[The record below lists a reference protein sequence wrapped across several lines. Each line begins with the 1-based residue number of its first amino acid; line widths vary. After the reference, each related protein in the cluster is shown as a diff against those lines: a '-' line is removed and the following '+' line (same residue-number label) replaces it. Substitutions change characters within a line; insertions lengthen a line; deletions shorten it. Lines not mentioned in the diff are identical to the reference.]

1 MRGAVVIGHRGRV
14 CALFCLCLA
23 GAAVVAGRPQPPL
36 RHPPPAPR
44 YAEQTLSVL
53 GPVFHIDRLYRSMQG
68 PFAVQEVRLPVPAN
82 ELVWITGFRASMVL
96 PDGRTPCD
104 AQFMCHSNL
113 DISGEYHR
121 WLFGQQKL
129 LDDRL
134 VTLSQGQL
142 ALKFPEGFG
151 IPLLASEPLALTMQV
166 LNLNLPQPAL
176 SVRHRV
182 EIDYVADRDRTCAFR
197 PLFEV
202 GVFGLVSLE
211 GRPLAYDAEPEDR
224 SGRETLCLPGRA
236 ATADEVRDALDQRF
250 AGHWV
255 VPPGLEVRRT
265 DVTRLMNLPFD
276 TTIHYIAVHLHPFAE
291 SLELRDA
298 TDGRT
303 IFRSRARPL
312 TQGIG
317 LEHVDCFA
325 STAGVPVYVDHTY
338 ELVSVYNNTSGQAQD
353 SMAVMYL
360 YLLDK
365 EFRWPRPAPPQR

>member
-1 MRGAVVIGHRGRV
+1 MGRRGRV

-23 GAAVVAGRPQPPL
+23 GAAILAATPQPP
-36 RHPPPAPR
+36 RRRPPPAPR
-44 YAEQTLSVL
+44 YAEQTHSVL
-53 GPVFHIDRLYRSMQG
+53 GPVFRIDRLYRSMQG

-121 WLFGQQKL
+121 WLFGHQKL

-151 IPLLASEPLALTMQV
+151 IPLLASEPLALTTQV
-166 LNLNLPQPAL
+166 LNLNVPHASL

-182 EIDYVADRDRTCAFR
+182 EIDFVPERDRTRAFQ

-211 GRPLAYDAEPEDR
+211 GRPLAYDAEPEEGSR
-224 SGRETLCLPGRA
+224 RETLCLPGRA
-236 ATADEVRDALDQRF
+236 ATASEVRDAHDRRF

-255 VPPGLEVRRT
+255 VPPGREVRRT

-303 IFRSRARPL
+303 IFRSRARSL
-312 TQGIG
+312 SHGIG

-325 STAGVPVYVDHTY
+325 STTGVPVYVDHAY
-338 ELVSVYNNTSGQAQD
+338 ELVSVYNNTSGQPQD

-365 EFRWPRPAPPQR
+365 EFRWPPPAPPQR